1 MLVNYL
7 KIAFRNL
14 SKHKLFSF
22 INIFGL
28 ALGMC
33 IGLIVI
39 MGLQHDFSFDNF
51 HPAPAR
57 TYRVISDV
65 TNREG
70 YNFRL
75 ASTPV
80 PLAAA
85 LKDNY
90 AFVEN
95 TVRLYP
101 AWSGKAVAGGKRL
114 HAKVAFTDPAFFKL
128 FGFQLMQGNPTT
140 ALNGPNK
147 IVLNQTTATRFFGSE
162 DPVGKSV
169 EFPNLGTFLVTGVV
183 NNLAHKSHIDFDIYC
198 SMSSI
203 ATLETTGKLPAVS
216 NDWGNFF
223 KGYTYVLLKK
233 GATAKQ
239 LKTALANL
247 SKEYKTSGPT
257 DKSKA
262 GFDLQGITDISP
274 GEDLG
279 NAIGRGATT
288 GKVAAEAT
296 IAFIILLSA
305 CFNYTNLSL
314 ARSLKRAKEVG
325 IRKVSGAARSQVF
338 QQFLVES
345 LLIAFISLA
354 LAYFMMECL
363 KNYTSLRDE
372 FFIEGA
378 RMNAPLVAWFLA
390 FALFAGLLA
399 GVVPAFT
406 LSTFRSVDVLK
417 NLANV
422 KLFGRNGLRKALIVF
437 QFSLSLVII
446 IFMQVFNKQFH
457 YMATAD
463 YGFNR
468 EQLINIPLQGA
479 DYQLLKTELEKI
491 PGVERVSASSDNLG
505 RSASGNV
512 IVKKQVP
519 DPGMQLRF
527 FDVDQNFIDNMALKM
542 LAGSNFNHAVNGQEK
557 YVIINEQALPALKF
571 ASPAAA
577 IGQVILLNDTT
588 RVQIAGVVKDF
599 NFEGFEHVIRPMM
612 FRNREA
618 EFKIVQVRTPVPETA
633 AANLV
638 AAIKRSYVTINRQD
652 EFSYTWF
659 GREFSGNK
667 GGGSSFTMLA
677 LLAFMGVT
685 IACLGLLGMVVYTVE
700 GRTKEV
706 SIRKIMGAGLAA
718 IMALLSKS
726 FFKLIFIAMAIAV
739 PLGWICSYFFLQ
751 IFAIRVEI
759 GAGILVLACSAIFLL
774 AFEVIGSQVY
784 RVARTNPATNLRTE

>member
-39 MGLQHDFSFDNF
+39 MRLQHDFSFDRF

-57 TYRVISDV
+57 TYRIISEV
-65 TNREG
+65 ANREG
-70 YNFRL
+70 YDFRL
-75 ASTPV
+75 ASTPM

-95 TVRLYP
+95 TTRLYP
-101 AWSGKAVAGGKRL
+101 AWSGKAAAAGKRL
-114 HAKVAFTDPAFFKL
+114 HAKIAFTDPAFFKL
-128 FGFQLMQGNPTT
+128 FGFQLVPGNPAT
-140 ALNGPNK
+140 ALDGPNK
-147 IVLNQTTATRFFGSE
+147 IVLSQTIAARFFGAD

-169 EFPNLGTFLVTGVV
+169 EFPGLGTFLVTGVV
-183 NNLAHKSHIDFDIYC
+183 NNLAHKSHIDFDMYC

-203 ATLETTGKLPAVS
+203 AVLEGEGKLPAVS
-216 NDWGNFF
+216 GDWGNFS
-223 KGYTYVLLKK
+223 KGYTYVMLKK
-233 GATAKQ
+233 GATSKQ
-239 LKTALANL
+239 LKTALAKL
-247 SKEYKTSGPT
+247 SKEYKTSGAG
-257 DKSKA
+257 DKSKV
-262 GFDLQGITDISP
+262 GFDVQGITAIAP

-279 NAIGRGATT
+279 NAIGRGATI
-288 GKVAAEAT
+288 GKIAAEAT

-325 IRKVSGAARSQVF
+325 IRKVSGAARSHVF

-354 LAYFMMECL
+354 LAYFMMEVL
-363 KNYTSLRDE
+363 KNYTSLRGE

-378 RMNAPLVAWFLA
+378 RLNAPLVACFLA

-399 GVVPAFT
+399 GLVPALT
-406 LSTFRSVDVLK
+406 LSSFRSVDVLK

-468 EQLINIPLQGA
+468 EQLINVPLQGA
-479 DYQLLKTELEKI
+479 NYKLLKTALEKI
-491 PGVERVSASSDNLG
+491 PGVERISASSDNLG
-505 RSASGNV
+505 RSAPDV
-512 IVKKQVP
+512 AIVKKQLP
-519 DPGMQLRF
+519 DPGMQLQF
-527 FDVDQNFIDNMALKM
+527 FDVDQNFIDNMSLKI
-542 LAGSNFNHAVNGQEK
+542 LAGSNFGPTSNGKEK
-557 YVIINEQALPALKF
+557 YVIINQQALPALKF
-571 ASPAAA
+571 ASASAA

-588 RVQIAGVVKDF
+588 RVAIAGVVKDF
-599 NFEGFEHVIRPMM
+599 HFQGFEHAINPMM

-618 EFKIVQVRTPVPETA
+618 EFRIVQVKTPVPETG

-638 AAIKRSYVTINRQD
+638 AAMKRSFKAVNGQD
-652 EFSYTWF
+652 EFSYSWF
-659 GREFSGNK
+659 SREFAESK
-667 GGGSSFTMLA
+667 GAGSSFSMLG

-706 SIRKIMGAGLAA
+706 SIRKIMGAGLTT
-718 IMALLSKS
+718 IMTLLSRS
-726 FFKLIFIAMAIAV
+726 FFKLILIAMMIAV
-739 PLGWICSYFFLQ
+739 PLGWMCSYFFLQ
-751 IFAIRVEI
+751 IFAVRVEI
-759 GAGILVLACSAIFLL
+759 GAGILALACSAIFLL
-774 AFEVIGSQVY
+774 AFMVIGSQVY
-784 RVARTNPATNLRTE
+784 RVARTNPAMNLRSE